1 MAKKAERKGSLT
13 QGTRSA
19 LPATTPRK
27 KKAPAPELDLEPLEA
42 LLGKHPTHEQFE
54 DVFKQLKK
62 GFIERILAAE
72 LTDHLG
78 YKRGEEKPETQRNH
92 RNGSSAKTIKT
103 EDHEITLDIPRDRQ
117 SSFEPKFVPKG
128 LRRFKGFDDKVL
140 GLYARG
146 VSVREIRGFLEDH
159 YQVPISP
166 DLISEITDEVL
177 DEVTQW
183 QQRPLEALYP
193 VVIFDALRVKIR
205 DEGVVRNKAVYLAL
219 GITREGNKEVLG
231 FWIQQTEG
239 AAFWLRVMSELKSR
253 GVEDILIAM
262 IDGLR
267 GFPDAINNVFPE
279 TQIHH
284 CVVHLVRQSLN
295 YVSWQDRKK
304 VALELKA
311 IYRAPTL
318 AAAESALALFE
329 KGPWSKRFPPIAQL
343 WRRHWDHVKPIFQYP
358 PQIRRLV
365 YTTNAIESLHMQL
378 RKIIKTRG
386 HFPTDEAAGKLIYLA
401 LRNIVKKW
409 KNSSSL
415 WRATVT
421 HFALLFGDRFNL
433 EEA

>member
-1 MAKKAERKGSLT
+1 MTKEIS
-13 QGTRSA
+13 
-19 LPATTPRK
+19 RK
-27 KKAPAPELDLEPLEA
+27 KSSAGVVKKDRAANTPKKKKQPPQFNLKPLEEM
-42 LLGKHPTHEQFE
+42 LGLNPTQEEFE

-62 GFIERILAAE
+62 AFIERILSGE
-72 LTDHLG
+72 LTHHLG
-78 YKRGEEKPETQRNH
+78 YDRGEEKPEGQRNH
-92 RNGSSAKTIKT
+92 RNGSTPKTIKAA
-103 EDHEITLDIPRDRQ
+103 DHEIALDIPRDRE
-117 SSFEPKFVPKG
+117 STFEPKFVPKG

-159 YQVPISP
+159 YQVPVSA
-166 DLISEITDEVL
+166 DLISQITDEVL

-183 QQRPLEALYP
+183 QQRPLERVYP

-219 GITREGNKEVLG
+219 GVTREGTKEVLG

-253 GVEDILIAM
+253 GVEDILIAL
-262 IDGLR
+262 IDGLK
-267 GFPDAINNVFPE
+267 GFPEAINTVFPQ

-284 CVVHLVRQSLN
+284 CVVHLVRQSLA
-295 YVSWQDRKK
+295 YVSWQDRKN
-304 VALELKA
+304 VAIELRA

-318 AAAESALALFE
+318 AAAEAALAAFE
-329 KGPWSKRFPPIAQL
+329 KSSWGKRFPPIATL
-343 WRRHWDHVKPIFQYP
+343 WRRHWDHVRPVFQYP
-358 PQIRRLV
+358 PEIRRML

-386 HFPTDEAAGKLIYLA
+386 HFPNDEAAGKLIYLA

-409 KNSSSL
+409 KNASPNWSS
-415 WRATVT
+415 AMI
-421 HFALLFGDRFNL
+421 HFSLLFGERFSL
-433 EEA
+433 EA

>member
-1 MAKKAERKGSLT
+1 MTRKSSIAKPKTGPEPREPVQKK
-13 QGTRSA
+13 
-19 LPATTPRK
+19 PRK
-27 KKAPAPELDLEPLEA
+27 KKEPLPFNLDPIEKM
-42 LLGKHPTHEQFE
+42 LGLHPTHEEFE
-54 DVFKQLKK
+54 DAFKQIKK
-62 GFIERILAAE
+62 AFIERILAAE
-72 LTDHLG
+72 LSEHLG
-78 YKRGEEKPETQRNH
+78 YPKGEEKPAGQLNH
-92 RNGSSAKTIKT
+92 RNGSTPKTIKADD
-103 EDHEITLDIPRDRQ
+103 EEIALDIPRDRE
-117 SSFEPKFVPKG
+117 STFEPKFVPKG
-128 LRRFKGFDDKVL
+128 LRRFKGFDDRVL

-166 DLISEITDEVL
+166 DLISQITDEVL

-183 QQRPLEALYP
+183 QQRPLESIYP

-205 DEGVVRNKAVYLAL
+205 DEGVVRNKAVYLAM
-219 GITREGNKEVLG
+219 GITRDGTKEVLG

-262 IDGLR
+262 IDGLK
-267 GFPDAINNVFPE
+267 GFPEAINSVFPQA
-279 TQIHH
+279 QIHH
-284 CVVHLVRQSLN
+284 CVVHLVRQSLS

-304 VALELKA
+304 VATELRA

-318 AAAESALALFE
+318 DAAEAALTAFE
-329 KGPWSKRFPPIAQL
+329 KGPWGKRFPPIGIL
-343 WRRHWDHVKPIFQYP
+343 WRRHWDHVRPVFQYP
-358 PQIRRLV
+358 PEIRRLL

-409 KNSSSL
+409 KNSSTA
-415 WRATVT
+415 WHAAMT
-421 HFALLFGDRFNL
+421 HFALLFGDRFHL

>member
-1 MAKKAERKGSLT
+1 MAKKILSNSDTAGGEQKDSPPKAR
-13 QGTRSA
+13 R
-19 LPATTPRK
+19 RK
-27 KKAPAPELDLEPLEA
+27 KSPPAFDLEPIA
-42 LLGKHPTHEQFE
+42 KVLGDQPTHEEFE

-62 GFIERILAAE
+62 AFIERILATE
-72 LTDHLG
+72 LSDHLG
-78 YKRGEEKPETQRNH
+78 YKRGEEKPASQLNH
-92 RNGSSAKTIKT
+92 RNGSTPKTIKA
-103 EDHEITLDIPRDRQ
+103 DDQEISLDIPRDRQ

-128 LRRFKGFDDKVL
+128 LRRFKGFDDRVL

-159 YQVPISP
+159 YQVPVSP
-166 DLISEITDEVL
+166 DLISQITDEVL

-183 QQRPLEALYP
+183 QQRPLEPMYP

-219 GITREGNKEVLG
+219 GIGREGHKDVLG

-253 GVEDILIAM
+253 GVEDILIAL
-262 IDGLR
+262 IDGLK
-267 GFPDAINNVFPE
+267 GFPDAINGVFPQ

-284 CVVHLVRQSLN
+284 CVVHLVRQSLA
-295 YVSWQDRKK
+295 YVSWTDRKK
-304 VALELKA
+304 VATELKR

-318 AAAESALALFE
+318 DAAEAALDAFEQSAS
-329 KGPWSKRFPPIAQL
+329 GKRFLPIVTL
-343 WRRHWDHVKPIFQYP
+343 WRRHWDHVRPVFQYP
-358 PQIRRLV
+358 PEVRRIL

-386 HFPTDEAAGKLIYLA
+386 HFPNDEAAGKLIYLA

-409 KNSSSL
+409 KHASNV
-415 WRATVT
+415 WRNAMT
-421 HFALLFGDRFNL
+421 HFALLFGERFNL
-433 EEA
+433 EA